1 MEKLFRQIP
10 SGDWA
15 SSFRLVTYMVPMVM
29 EILIPCFFGNEV
41 TIYSSELSTNVFHS
55 EWFDESENF
64 KTGVKMLIE
73 NNKNPIKVIA
83 AGGLFHVNLTAFLR
97 ICNSAYSMY
106 AVLQRIN

>member
-41 TIYSSELSTNVFHS
+41 TIYSSQLSTNVFHS
-55 EWFDESENF
+55 EWFDESPEF
-64 KTGVKMLIE
+64 KNGVKMLIE

-83 AGGLFHVNLTAFLR
+83 AGGLFHVNLAAFLR